1 LPFDK
6 TYAVSLNTARNL
18 HRKFK
23 FDCNPANNMTQAQTM
38 PLQEKPVPSES
49 APLEKTMQAMVV
61 SKYGSPEVL
70 QLRELDKPQP
80 AANEIL
86 VKVRA
91 ASVTAADGMM
101 RKGTPFYGR
110 LFIGLMK
117 PKHPIA
123 GTGFAGV
130 VEAVGADVKSYQAGD
145 RAFGESILGAGTNA
159 EFVCVPEDGVLA
171 HLPEAMGYEEAAG
184 VCDGALTS
192 LNFLKEV
199 ITIQPGQSVLIIGA
213 SGSLGTAA
221 VQLAKHF
228 GAEVTGVCSGA
239 NVALV
244 KSLGADQVVD
254 YTQEDFTGNGQTY
267 EIIYDTLGKNSF
279 SRCKGSLKKHG
290 AYISPVL
297 GMPLLFQMLCTSKF
311 GSKKAKF
318 SATGLKPVAELRVLL
333 NELVELIE
341 AGKLNS
347 VIDRRYRLEE
357 LTEAHRYVEGGHK
370 KGNVVIT
377 FD

>member
-1 LPFDK
+1 
-6 TYAVSLNTARNL
+6 
-18 HRKFK
+18 
-23 FDCNPANNMTQAQTM
+23 MTI
-38 PLQEKPVPSES
+38 QEKPNPSET
-49 APLEKTMQAMVV
+49 AGTEKTMQAMVV
-61 SKYGSPEVL
+61 TQYGSPEVL
-70 QLRELDKPQP
+70 QLRKLEKPQP
-80 AANEIL
+80 ATNEIL

-123 GTGFAGV
+123 GTGFGGI
-130 VEAVGADVKSYQAGD
+130 VEAVGSDVKSYRAGD
-145 RAFGESILGAGTNA
+145 SVFGESILGAGTNA
-159 EFVCVPEDGVLA
+159 EYVCVPEDGVIA
-171 HLPEAMGYEEAAG
+171 HLPNAMGFEEAAG

-192 LNFLKEV
+192 INFLQKV
-199 ITIQPGQSVLIIGA
+199 VTIRPGQSVLIIGA

-228 GAEVTGVCSGA
+228 GAEVTGVCSGPNA
-239 NVALV
+239 PLV
-244 KSLGADQVVD
+244 KSLGADHVVD
-254 YTQEDFTGNGQTY
+254 YTQEDFTRMGQTY
-267 EIIYDTLGKNSF
+267 DIIYDTLGKNSF
-279 SRCKGSLKKHG
+279 SRCKSSLNKNG

-297 GMPLLFQMLCTSKF
+297 GMPLLFQMLWTSKL

-318 SATGLKPVAELRVLL
+318 SATGLKPVPELRVLL
-333 NELVELIE
+333 SELVELIE
-341 AGKLNS
+341 AGKLES
-347 VIDRRYRLEE
+347 VIDRRYRLDE
-357 LTEAHRYVEGGHK
+357 LATAHRYVEKGHK